1 MPKSDGE
8 RELFREWPWY
18 VLNSYMRMS
27 VVPFRVYVQHLKDES
42 CCQLK
47 VMISQVMGN
56 MKYHPFSTR
65 WQEGF
70 CFYIVDGKLPN
81 IIQILYV
88 DKSRSSLL
96 EAEVIKRNSG
106 AGCG

>member
-1 MPKSDGE
+1 
-8 RELFREWPWY
+8 
-18 VLNSYMRMS
+18 MS
-27 VVPFRVYVQHLKDES
+27 VVPIRVYVQHLKDES

-47 VMISQVMGN
+47 VMISQVMGD

-70 CFYIVDGKLPN
+70 CFYIVDEKLPN

-88 DKSRSSLL
+88 DKLQTFQAQGNRKFVESCRITLT
-96 EAEVIKRNSG
+96 
-106 AGCG
+106 